1 MKAKYQSSTQQQL
14 MTDLLQYHWLL
25 IIIGFGTIAQVALT
39 VYLPVLLGQA
49 VDGVLRPD
57 RLAIIPPIL
66 VKMLI
71 VILLNTFVQW
81 INPLMTNRLIFTYI
95 ADIRDKV
102 SKQLMHLPVA
112 TIDRFGIGDLVSRVT
127 TDAEQLT
134 NGLLMVFNQFLVGA
148 LMIVVTLFT
157 MARLDF
163 LMVMLVLLL
172 TPLSL
177 LLARYIASKSYTFF
191 QAQTK
196 ARGEQTQFVEELI
209 NQETVV
215 QAFNAQD
222 QMTAHF
228 QELNQHYASVS
239 QKAVFYAST
248 VNPTTRFINS
258 LIYALLTGV
267 GAFRIIHGSFT
278 VGQLV
283 TFLNYVNQ
291 YTKPF
296 NDISSVMAE
305 WQSALACAE
314 RLYTILDLPQETDSN
329 SQQSIDSIKGHVIF
343 DNVQFGYDSN
353 HPLIKHLNLAI
364 PAGSHVAIVG
374 PTGAGKST
382 MVNLLMRFYDID
394 QGTISIDGISISKLK
409 RSNLRSDMGMVL
421 QDTWLKSATVH
432 DNIAYS
438 SPEASRK
445 DVIAAAKE
453 ANAHFFIEQLP
464 NGYDTFLADGGSSLS
479 QGQRQLLTIARVML
493 KNPSFLILDEATSSI
508 DTRTEK
514 LVQEAF
520 DRLMVGKTSF
530 IIAHRLSTIK
540 NADIILVM
548 VDGNIIEYGNHV
560 ELMKKQGFYYQMQ
573 TAQG

>member
-1 MKAKYQSSTQQQL
+1 MKAKHQSSIRQQL
-14 MTDLLQYHWLL
+14 MADLLQYHWLL
-25 IIIGFGTIAQVALT
+25 IIITLGTIAQVALT

-66 VKMLI
+66 VKMVI
-71 VILLNTFVQW
+71 VVLLNTLVQW
-81 INPLMTNRLIFTYI
+81 LNPLITNRLIFTYI
-95 ADIRDKV
+95 ADMRDKV
-102 SKQLMHLPVA
+102 SKQLTHLPVA

-127 TDAEQLT
+127 ADAEQLT

-148 LMIVVTLFT
+148 LMIVVTLLT
-157 MARLDF
+157 MAKLDF

-177 LLARYIASKSYTFF
+177 SLARYIASKSYTFF

-196 ARGEQTQFVEELI
+196 SRGEQTQFVEELI
-209 NQETVV
+209 NQETLV

-222 QMTAHF
+222 QMMTHF
-228 QELNQHYASVS
+228 QEINQHYADVS

-267 GAFRIIHGSFT
+267 GAFRIIHGNFT

-296 NDISSVMAE
+296 NDISAVMAE
-305 WQSALACAE
+305 LQSALACAE
-314 RLYTILDLPQETDSN
+314 RLYTILELLRETDSS
-329 SQQSIDSIKGHVIF
+329 SQQLTERIAGHVIF

-353 HPLIKHLNLAI
+353 HPLIKHLNLDI

-382 MVNLLMRFYDID
+382 MINLLMRFYEID
-394 QGTISIDGISISKLK
+394 QGTISIDGIAISKLT
-409 RSNLRSDMGMVL
+409 RSNLRNDMGMVL
-421 QDTWLKSATVH
+421 QETWLKSATVH
-432 DNIAYS
+432 ENIAYGC
-438 SPEASRK
+438 PEASRAE
-445 DVIAAAKE
+445 VIAAAKE

-493 KNPSFLILDEATSSI
+493 KNPSLLILDEATSSI
-508 DTRTEK
+508 DTRTEG

-520 DRLMVGKTSF
+520 DRLMLGKTSF

-540 NADIILVM
+540 NADMILVM
-548 VDGNIIEYGNHV
+548 VDGDIIERGNHV
-560 ELMKKQGFYYQMQ
+560 QLMKKQGFYYQMQ
-573 TAQG
+573 TAHP

>member
-1 MKAKYQSSTQQQL
+1 MKAKHQSSIRQQL
-14 MTDLLQYHWLL
+14 MADLLQYHWLL
-25 IIIGFGTIAQVALT
+25 IIITLGTIAQVALT

-66 VKMLI
+66 VKMVI
-71 VILLNTFVQW
+71 VVLLNTLVQW
-81 INPLMTNRLIFTYI
+81 LNPLITNRLIFTYI
-95 ADIRDKV
+95 ADMRDKV
-102 SKQLMHLPVA
+102 SKQLTHLPVA

-127 TDAEQLT
+127 ADAEQLT

-148 LMIVVTLFT
+148 LMIVVTLLT
-157 MARLDF
+157 MAKLDF

-177 LLARYIASKSYTFF
+177 SLARYIASKSYTFF

-196 ARGEQTQFVEELI
+196 SRGEQTQFVEELI
-209 NQETVV
+209 NQETLV

-222 QMTAHF
+222 QMMTHF
-228 QELNQHYASVS
+228 QEINQHYADVS

-267 GAFRIIHGSFT
+267 GAFRIIHGNFT

-296 NDISSVMAE
+296 NDISAVMAE
-305 WQSALACAE
+305 LQSALACAE
-314 RLYTILDLPQETDSN
+314 RLYTILELPRETDSS
-329 SQQSIDSIKGHVIF
+329 SQQLTERIAGHVIF

-353 HPLIKHLNLAI
+353 HPLIKHLNLDI

-382 MVNLLMRFYDID
+382 MINLLMRFYEID
-394 QGTISIDGISISKLK
+394 QGTISIDGIAISKLT
-409 RSNLRSDMGMVL
+409 RSNLRNDMGMVL
-421 QDTWLKSATVH
+421 QETWLKSATVH
-432 DNIAYS
+432 ENIAYGC
-438 SPEASRK
+438 PEASRAE
-445 DVIAAAKE
+445 VIAAAKE

-493 KNPSFLILDEATSSI
+493 KNPSLLILDEATSSI
-508 DTRTEK
+508 DTRTEG

-520 DRLMVGKTSF
+520 DRLMLGKTSF

-540 NADIILVM
+540 NADMILVM
-548 VDGNIIEYGNHV
+548 VDGDIIERGNHV
-560 ELMKKQGFYYQMQ
+560 QLMKKQGFYYQMQ
-573 TAQG
+573 TAHP

>member
-1 MKAKYQSSTQQQL
+1 MKAKHQSSIRQQL
-14 MTDLLQYHWLL
+14 MADLLQYHWLL
-25 IIIGFGTIAQVALT
+25 IIITLGTIAQVALT

-66 VKMLI
+66 VKMVI
-71 VILLNTFVQW
+71 VVLLNTLVQW
-81 INPLMTNRLIFTYI
+81 LNPLITNRLIFTYI
-95 ADIRDKV
+95 ADMRDKV
-102 SKQLMHLPVA
+102 SKQLTHLPVA

-127 TDAEQLT
+127 ADAEQLT

-148 LMIVVTLFT
+148 LMIVVTLLT
-157 MARLDF
+157 MAKLDF

-177 LLARYIASKSYTFF
+177 SLARYIASKSYTFF

-196 ARGEQTQFVEELI
+196 SRGEQTQFVEELI
-209 NQETVV
+209 NQETLV

-222 QMTAHF
+222 QMMTHF
-228 QELNQHYASVS
+228 QEINQHYADVS

-267 GAFRIIHGSFT
+267 GAFRIIHGNFT

-296 NDISSVMAE
+296 NDISAVMAE
-305 WQSALACAE
+305 LQSALACAE
-314 RLYTILDLPQETDSN
+314 RLYTILELLRETDSS
-329 SQQSIDSIKGHVIF
+329 SQQLTERIAGHVIF

-353 HPLIKHLNLAI
+353 HPLIKHLNLDI

-382 MVNLLMRFYDID
+382 MINLLMCFYEID
-394 QGTISIDGISISKLK
+394 QGTISIDGIAISKLT
-409 RSNLRSDMGMVL
+409 RSNLRNDMGMVL
-421 QDTWLKSATVH
+421 QETWLKSATVH
-432 DNIAYS
+432 ENIAYGC
-438 SPEASRK
+438 PEASRAE
-445 DVIAAAKE
+445 VIAAAKE

-493 KNPSFLILDEATSSI
+493 KNPSLLILDEATSSI
-508 DTRTEK
+508 DTRTEG

-520 DRLMVGKTSF
+520 DRLMLGKTSF

-540 NADIILVM
+540 NADMILVM
-548 VDGNIIEYGNHV
+548 VDGDIIERGNHV
-560 ELMKKQGFYYQMQ
+560 QLMKKQGFYYQMQ
-573 TAQG
+573 TAHP

>member
-1 MKAKYQSSTQQQL
+1 MKAKHQSSIRQQL
-14 MTDLLQYHWLL
+14 MADLLQYHWLL
-25 IIIGFGTIAQVALT
+25 IIITLGTIAQVALT

-66 VKMLI
+66 VKMVI
-71 VILLNTFVQW
+71 VVLLNTLVQW
-81 INPLMTNRLIFTYI
+81 LNPLITNRLIFTYI
-95 ADIRDKV
+95 ADMRDKV
-102 SKQLMHLPVA
+102 SKQLTHLPVA

-127 TDAEQLT
+127 ADAEQLT

-148 LMIVVTLFT
+148 LMIVVTLLT
-157 MARLDF
+157 MAKLDF

-177 LLARYIASKSYTFF
+177 SLARYIASKSYTFF

-196 ARGEQTQFVEELI
+196 SRGEQTQFVEELI
-209 NQETVV
+209 NQETLV

-222 QMTAHF
+222 QMMTHF
-228 QELNQHYASVS
+228 QEINQHYADVS

-267 GAFRIIHGSFT
+267 GAFRIIHGNFT

-296 NDISSVMAE
+296 NDISAVMAE
-305 WQSALACAE
+305 LQSALACAE
-314 RLYTILDLPQETDSN
+314 RLYTILELPRETDSS
-329 SQQSIDSIKGHVIF
+329 SQQLTERIAGHVIF

-353 HPLIKHLNLAI
+353 HPLIKHLNLDI

-374 PTGAGKST
+374 LTGAGKST
-382 MVNLLMRFYDID
+382 MINLLMRFYEID
-394 QGTISIDGISISKLK
+394 QGTINIDGIAISKLK
-409 RSNLRSDMGMVL
+409 RSNLRNDMGMVL
-421 QDTWLKSATVH
+421 QETWLKSATVH
-432 DNIAYS
+432 ENIAYGC
-438 SPEASRK
+438 PEASREE
-445 DVIAAAKE
+445 VIAAAKE

-493 KNPSFLILDEATSSI
+493 KNPSLLILDEATSSI
-508 DTRTEK
+508 DTRTEG

-520 DRLMVGKTSF
+520 ERLMAGKTSF

-540 NADIILVM
+540 NADMILVM
-548 VDGNIIEYGNHV
+548 VDGDIVEHGNHV
-560 ELMKKQGFYYQMQ
+560 QLMKKQGFYYQMQ
-573 TAQG
+573 TAHP